1 MYLSPSLHLPEIAGV
16 SKGHLTIVVNPLDG
30 KNLVNSTCVQC
41 SNFSILADGN
51 TQVKISHSF
60 KKNWPHCVILILTF
74 TISSNADTEYSKKE
88 KEYFNHSKSPYSY
101 FFMCFSPFHKMF
113 AFLNVNG
120 KALFYFLSL
129 STVCSVVF

>member
-1 MYLSPSLHLPEIAGV
+1 MKTFPPGRKKLSKFHLCAV
-16 SKGHLTIVVNPLDG
+16 FKFQHFSSG
-30 KNLVNSTCVQC
+30 KHECLKV
-41 SNFSILADGN
+41 
-51 TQVKISHSF
+51 SHSF

-120 KALFYFLSL
+120 KAFFYFLSL
-129 STVCSVVF
+129 STVCSVVI